1 MTTSILLAAQ
11 GQAGQGSP
19 LPMILMMVA
28 VFAIMWL
35 FMIRPQQKKQKQIRE
50 FQNSLQDGDSVVTG
64 GGIYGTVKRI
74 DMGTNKVDVEIA
86 RGVVIT
92 VDKHYVFAVWR
103 TPWPGRRNKS
113 GIRESERSTQT
124 TKDVSVWRICGVPSK
139 RSETSC

>member
-28 VFAIMWL
+28 VFAIFAIMWL

-74 DMGTNKVDVEIA
+74 APDTQKVDVKIA

-92 VDKHYVFAVWR
+92 VDKHYVFR
-103 TPWPGRRNKS
+103 
-113 GIRESERSTQT
+113 
-124 TKDVSVWRICGVPSK
+124 GVEDTLAGQK
-139 RSETSC
+139 K

>member
-74 DMGTNKVDVEIA
+74 SPDTQKVDVEIA

-92 VDKHYVFAVWR
+92 VDKQYVFRGV
-103 TPWPGRRNKS
+103 
-113 GIRESERSTQT
+113 EDTQAGQ
-124 TKDVSVWRICGVPSK
+124 KK
-139 RSETSC
+139 

>member
-74 DMGTNKVDVEIA
+74 APDTQKVDVEIA

-92 VDKHYVFAVWR
+92 VDKHYVFR
-103 TPWPGRRNKS
+103 GWPDRRNKS

>member
-19 LPMILMMVA
+19 LPMILMMA

-74 DMGTNKVDVEIA
+74 APDTQKVDVEIA

-92 VDKHYVFAVWR
+92 VDKHYVFRAVED
-103 TPWPGRRNKS
+103 TMAGQK
-113 GIRESERSTQT
+113 
-124 TKDVSVWRICGVPSK
+124 K
-139 RSETSC
+139 

>member
-35 FMIRPQQKKQKQIRE
+35 FMIRPQQQKKQKQIRE
-50 FQNSLQDGDSVVTG
+50 FQNSLQNGASVVTG
-64 GGIYGTVKRI
+64 GGIYGTVKHI
-74 DMGTNKVDVEIA
+74 DTDTKKVDVEIA

-92 VDKHYVFAVWR
+92 VDKHYVFRAVED
-103 TPWPGRRNKS
+103 TPDGQK
-113 GIRESERSTQT
+113 
-124 TKDVSVWRICGVPSK
+124 K
-139 RSETSC
+139 

>member
-28 VFAIMWL
+28 VFAIMF

-50 FQNSLQDGDSVVTG
+50 FQNSLQNGASVVTG
-64 GGIYGTVKRI
+64 GGIYGTVKHI
-74 DMGTNKVDVEIA
+74 DTDTQKVDVEIA

-92 VDKHYVFAVWR
+92 VDKHYVFRAVED
-103 TPWPGRRNKS
+103 TPDGQK
-113 GIRESERSTQT
+113 
-124 TKDVSVWRICGVPSK
+124 K
-139 RSETSC
+139 